1 MPLNQSSQLCLWS
14 FHYRWYFHIKHSR
27 KADPKTIIWQSCDDR
42 ETENTECCIVFN
54 KKGNVDST
62 GDPYGLWL
70 AGESC
75 WFAFGFTQN
84 LIRRAAS
91 EKMPP

>member
-1 MPLNQSSQLCLWS
+1 MTGKL
-14 FHYRWYFHIKHSR
+14 K
-27 KADPKTIIWQSCDDR
+27 
-42 ETENTECCIVFN
+42 NTECCIVFN

-70 AGESC
+70 AGESY